1 MLEQIRPLFI
11 WDSHKS
17 VAPPI
22 QRKAAVIQSGD
33 GTNDA
38 AANKRQ
44 IGSGAP
50 CHTNTAL
57 CSQCCLALRGHA
69 AGDGLKK
76 KFELLGCCLLACPLE
91 GAMLLFRLF
100 AGDADRQLPHD
111 SLTL

>member
-44 IGSGAP
+44 IRSGGTVSHQHSIVFTVLSGP
-50 CHTNTAL
+50 QRTR
-57 CSQCCLALRGHA
+57 SRGQ
-69 AGDGLKK
+69 
-76 KFELLGCCLLACPLE
+76 FEKE
-91 GAMLLFRLF
+91 V
-100 AGDADRQLPHD
+100 
-111 SLTL
+111 

>member
-44 IGSGAP
+44 IRSGAP

-57 CSQCCLALRGHA
+57 CSRCCLALRGHA
-69 AGDGLKK
+69 AADGLKK

-91 GAMLLFRLF
+91 GAVLLFRLF
-100 AGDADRQLPHD
+100 AGDRQLPHD